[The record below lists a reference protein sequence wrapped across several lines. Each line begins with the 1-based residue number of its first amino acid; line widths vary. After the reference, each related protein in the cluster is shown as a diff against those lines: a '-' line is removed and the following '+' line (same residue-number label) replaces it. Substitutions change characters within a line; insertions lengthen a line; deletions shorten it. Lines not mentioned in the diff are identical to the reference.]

1 MAAGP
6 ETNLWKSMQRN
17 LPQGCVAT
25 RLENRHGGGIPDV
38 MLMWDGVIT
47 LIELKAPKALMKQVF
62 DPAAPSLSELPKL
75 IDKNYQSSSLKSTD
89 FCGRIYSADILRPE
103 QKAFAARACSCGAPV
118 FILARPQKSNEIKL
132 LSPVIT
138 NAALRLR
145 AVAESPRWPE
155 IFAALRLAA
164 VRGP

>member
-38 MLMWDGVIT
+38 MLMWDGVI
-47 LIELKAPKALMKQVF
+47 KQVF